1 MFGLESTVATR
12 GGGMYARMSCDLRSS
27 RRIERGVSYAWC
39 LPSSVR
45 VVVIAYVVVGVGI
58 VVALTEEASV

>member
-1 MFGLESTVATR
+1 
-12 GGGMYARMSCDLRSS
+12 MYARMSCDLRSS